1 MPASLGTPTHITGT
15 FESAVRHR
23 VDGSGASPAR
33 PNTLCPN
40 HAPTMWALGCNSCND
55 ARGWGDTGHLVREGW
70 LDSLFTL
77 KLSLPGFS
85 LLLAT
90 TFQVTSCCEEG
101 YDRDSFLMLILF
113 LCSLNSSQRQR
124 EMIRV
129 SEENRTL
136 LVRLQKVQ
144 PHYRA
149 NDWVNQYTHTHTHT
163 HTHAHTHTH
172 THTHTHSHTHTR
184 THTHYMYGIGCY
196 KFIQNHRLSILC
208 FHILYTNSVT
218 CTV

>member
-1 MPASLGTPTHITGT
+1 MG
-15 FESAVRHR
+15 
-23 VDGSGASPAR
+23 
-33 PNTLCPN
+33 
-40 HAPTMWALGCNSCND
+40 
-55 ARGWGDTGHLVREGW
+55 
-70 LDSLFTL
+70 SLFTL
-77 KLSLPGFS
+77 QLSLPGFS

-90 TFQVTSCCEEG
+90 TFQVTNCCEEG

-163 HTHAHTHTH
+163 HAYTHTHTH
-172 THTHTHSHTHTR
+172 THTHTRTR
-184 THTHYMYGIGCY
+184 THALIHTTCMVLVATNLYRTTDYPSCVSTYYIPTQLRALCDRASMYPCIIVY
-196 KFIQNHRLSILC
+196 
-208 FHILYTNSVT
+208 
-218 CTV
+218 